1 MNDLL
6 KDLQQ
11 AIDEMEL
18 NDLNINKE
26 DTSYR
31 IQNRSQADYFIR
43 KYRELVENEAEVNQV
58 ADDSIRDYKE
68 RVEAWRKDR
77 LDTIERSKQFM
88 QGLLKDFAMRDL
100 EGTGKKSIKLPM
112 GSIGF
117 SKQQPEYSYDEE
129 KVIAF
134 LKAKNLD
141 ADYVKTRV
149 SETIDKATLKKAGSI
164 NGTSLFINDM
174 PVEGVIVTEREDK
187 FVIR

>member
-18 NDLNINKE
+18 NELNINKE

-31 IQNRSQADYFIR
+31 IENRSQADYFIR
-43 KYRELVENEAEVNQV
+43 KYHELLQDEKDINQTAE
-58 ADDSIRDYKE
+58 DSIRAYKE
-68 RVEAWRKDR
+68 KVETWRTNR
-77 LDTIERSKQFM
+77 LETIERSKQFM
-88 QGLLKDFAMRDL
+88 QGLLKDFALRDL

-117 SKQQPEYSYDEE
+117 SKQQPEYNYDEE
-129 KVIAF
+129 KVIEF

-141 ADYVKTRV
+141 GDYVKTKV
-149 SETIDKATLKKAGSI
+149 TETIDKTTLKKAGSI
-164 NGTSLFINDM
+164 NGNALFINDI
-174 PVEGVIVTEREDK
+174 PVEGIIITEREDK
-187 FVIR
+187 FVIK